1 MANGTITFLG
11 SSELGQKKKR
21 HPRRKKPRMP
31 GIKKALF
38 LKDSSEQNTRRKGQK
53 LKLEE
58 LAIFVN
64 QFAVLLRSGVPLVA
78 VLNMLVEQTENKMF
92 HDILVEIRE
101 LVSEGMT
108 LSQAF
113 ARYPDV
119 FPQILISLV
128 KAGEMGGDMA
138 GIMLQAGL
146 YLKKQD
152 EIEKKIRSAL
162 VYPRFVFIFF
172 LFILAAVI
180 YGLVPKFKD
189 TFSSMGAELPRI
201 TELLLSTSDFATRY
215 FYIEAG
221 LVVLLVLAY
230 KQMKKNPRGRRVF
243 DALLFRIPVFGALLL
258 KGTVSRFC
266 NTLRVLMD
274 NGITFVD
281 AIELAG
287 ETSGN
292 VVFRQVLRQLRDDV
306 IEGSTMA
313 AALARQQL
321 IPAAAVR
328 MISTGEQAGS
338 IVPMLQNVVELYD
351 NEIETRINSI
361 STVIEPV
368 MMIGLGIIA
377 LIVILALY
385 LPIFNLGNLSY

>member
-1 MANGTITFLG
+1 MSGKVTFQGRTLSG
-11 SSELGQKKKR
+11 RQKNV
-21 HPRRKKPRMP
+21 RKKNTGRASGKADGLHAGGRPNKP
-31 GIKKALF
+31 G
-38 LKDSSEQNTRRKGQK
+38 QNTAAKV
-53 LKLEE
+53 KLEE

-64 QFAVLLRSGVPLVA
+64 QFAVLLRSGVPLVS
-78 VLNMLVEQTENKMF
+78 VLNMLVEQTDNKPF
-92 HDILVEIRE
+92 REVLAHIRDQ
-101 LVSEGMT
+101 VSEGMP
-108 LSQAF
+108 LSEAF
-113 ARYPDV
+113 AGYRRI

-128 KAGEMGGDMA
+128 RAGEMGGDMA
-138 GIMLQAGL
+138 GILLQAGE

-180 YGLVPKFKD
+180 YGLVPKFRE
-189 TFSSMGAELPRI
+189 TFSTFGSELPPV
-201 TELLLSTSDFATRY
+201 TEMLMATSEFATRY
-215 FYIEAG
+215 FYWEIG
-221 LVVLLVLAY
+221 
-230 KQMKKNPRGRRVF
+230 F
-243 DALLFRIPVFGALLL
+243 FALLFISYKHIKKQPAGKRFFDGLQFRLPVFGPLML

-266 NTLRVLMD
+266 NTLRVLME

-281 AIELAG
+281 ALELAG

-292 VVFRQVLRQLRDDV
+292 VVFREVLGRIRNDV
-306 IEGSTMA
+306 IEGSTLA
-313 AALARQQL
+313 AALSRQQL
-321 IPAAAVR
+321 IPDAAVR
-328 MISTGEQAGS
+328 MIATGEQAGS
-338 IVPMLQNVVELYD
+338 IGPMLQNVVELYD

-368 MMIGLGIIA
+368 MMIGLGVIA

>member
-1 MANGTITFLG
+1 MSGKVTFQGRTLSG
-11 SSELGQKKKR
+11 RQKNV
-21 HPRRKKPRMP
+21 RKKNTGRASGKADGPHAGGRPNKP
-31 GIKKALF
+31 G
-38 LKDSSEQNTRRKGQK
+38 QNTAAKV
-53 LKLEE
+53 KLEE

-64 QFAVLLRSGVPLVA
+64 QFAVLLRSGVPLVS
-78 VLNMLVEQTENKMF
+78 VLNMLVEQTDNKPF
-92 HDILVEIRE
+92 REVLAHIRDQ
-101 LVSEGMT
+101 VSEGMP
-108 LSQAF
+108 LSEAF
-113 ARYPDV
+113 AGYRRI

-128 KAGEMGGDMA
+128 RAGEMGGDMA
-138 GIMLQAGL
+138 GILLQAGE

-180 YGLVPKFKD
+180 YGLVPKFRE
-189 TFSSMGAELPRI
+189 TFSTFGSELPPV
-201 TELLLSTSDFATRY
+201 TEMLMATSEFATRY
-215 FYIEAG
+215 FYWEVG
-221 LVVLLVLAY
+221 
-230 KQMKKNPRGRRVF
+230 F
-243 DALLFRIPVFGALLL
+243 FALLFISYKHIKKQPAGKRFFDGLQFRLPVFGPLML

-266 NTLRVLMD
+266 NTLRVLME

-281 AIELAG
+281 ALELAG

-292 VVFRQVLRQLRDDV
+292 VVFREVLGRIRNDV
-306 IEGSTMA
+306 IEGSTLA
-313 AALARQQL
+313 AALSRQQL
-321 IPAAAVR
+321 IPDAAVR
-328 MISTGEQAGS
+328 MIATGEQAGS
-338 IVPMLQNVVELYD
+338 IGPMLQNVVELYD

-368 MMIGLGIIA
+368 MMIGLGVIA